1 MSQALD
7 DRGQGMNASQRQ
19 DCIGRNL
26 VHILYPFVAPERVE
40 SLHPTRDSA
49 EREQEHK
56 RDHHDGSSGST
67 AAKKTRQARVI
78 PNEFSLKLFACAIGP
93 FRAAFRRLDL
103 PADLNEF
110 WF

>member
-1 MSQALD
+1 MLPAGGPARMSA
-7 DRGQGMNASQRQ
+7 
-19 DCIGRNL
+19 IGL
-26 VHILYPFVAPERVE
+26 
-40 SLHPTRDSA
+40 LHRA
-49 EREQEHK
+49 
-56 RDHHDGSSGST
+56 ST